1 MKATIR
7 LALTLALAAAALLPQ
22 FAHAQFATGGSG
34 VHRSR
39 IFWVDW
45 GNNGQDV
52 YNGATI
58 TRGFNIGTPATTANR
73 LDITCTLSG
82 ATTTAGTQGLFVY
95 TPGSWQGDGLD
106 ELYNIGGNQPGTGA
120 NPNTLSAG
128 LRVNGGATVEFNFN
142 CSATLGGAPF
152 ALTGL
157 VFADA
162 EASGGSEYVA
172 ARLTSGGTL
181 RVIDQISQCG
191 SSSTVNVIA
200 GTPQEV
206 RFNGPTAPQTS
217 CEGNAT
223 ASLRAGPSLVGFV
236 DGATGARVI
245 ARGGGVSA
253 VAVGA
258 VLELEFS
265 EAIPTSYGIAA
276 HVLNSAWTGG
286 VAANGVN
293 FNNPANLATLVYNA
307 RLGATVQPDSDA
319 TGAVGGS
326 DVDALPKTNG
336 PLGAGYANVA
346 APNALPGGNYTIAN
360 VACVG
365 PARLRGW
372 IDFNGNGVFDASE
385 ASNAGTCPSGSNTVS
400 LTWTLPTGT
409 GYVAQSTSYMRLR
422 LAPTLAAVA
431 DPTGVSTD
439 GEVED
444 YRLVLPALTPT
455 LRISK
460 ISQTQTGTFNFTA
473 TNLSSA
479 AFSVTTTA
487 SATPAT
493 SASANVSAP
502 ATAVTITETVPA
514 GWVPA
519 SASCSDANA
528 AITGNPASFGT
539 LAGAVLTVPS
549 SALRA
554 RADINCTYNNRLV
567 TADLTITKSEIGGAT
582 AFTPGA
588 TSTYTLQACNT
599 AGPDAATGATVND
612 PLPNGVTLT
621 GPWSCNGSGGG
632 ICPASGGAANG
643 TSVAVAGI
651 DLPVGAC
658 VNVSVPVRFSADPSN
673 Y

>member
-1 MKATIR
+1 VKAIR
-7 LALTLALAAAALLPQ
+7 LALTLALASAALLPQ

-34 VHRSR
+34 LHRSR

-52 YNGATI
+52 YNGAII
-58 TRGFNIGTPATTANR
+58 TRGFNIGTPATAANR
-73 LDITCTLSG
+73 LDITCTLSNA
-82 ATTTAGTQGLFVY
+82 ATIAGTQGLFVY

-106 ELYNIGGNQPGTGA
+106 ELYNIGGNQPGAGA
-120 NPNTLSAG
+120 NPNTLSVG

-206 RFNGPTAPQTS
+206 RFNGPTAPQNS

-258 VLELEFS
+258 VLELEVS

-307 RLGATVQPDSDA
+307 RLGATVSPDSDA

-326 DVDALPKTNG
+326 DVDALPKTSG

-365 PARLRGW
+365 PAQVRGW
-372 IDFNGNGVFDASE
+372 IDFNGNGVFDAGE
-385 ASNAGTCPSGSNTVS
+385 ASAAASCPSGSGNVS

-409 GYVAQSTSYMRLR
+409 GYVAQTTSYLRLR
-422 LAPTLAAVA
+422 LAPTAAGIA
-431 DPTGVSTD
+431 NPSGVSTD

-444 YRLVLPALTPT
+444 YRLALPALTPV
-455 LRISK
+455 LRVAK
-460 ISQTQTGTFNFTA
+460 ISQAQTGTFNFTA

-479 AFSVTTTA
+479 AFAVTTTA
-487 SATPAT
+487 PATPAT
-493 SASANVSAP
+493 SAPANVSAP
-502 ATAVTITETVPA
+502 ASAVTITEAVPA
-514 GWVPA
+514 GWVLA

-554 RADINCTYNNRLV
+554 RADITCTYNNRPV
-567 TADLTITKSEIGGAT
+567 TADLAIAKSEVGGAT

-599 AGPDAATGATVND
+599 AGPDAATGATIND

-621 GPWSCNGSGGG
+621 GPWSCSGSGGG
-632 ICPASGGAANG
+632 TCPASGGAVGGN
-643 TSVAVAGI
+643 TVAVAGI
-651 DLPVGAC
+651 NLPVGAC
-658 VNVSVPVRFSADPSN
+658 VNVSVPVRFSADPGN

>member
-1 MKATIR
+1 MKTIR
-7 LALTLALAAAALLPQ
+7 LALTLALACAALLPQ
-22 FAHAQFATGGSG
+22 FAHAQFATGGTG
-34 VHRSR
+34 LHRSR

-45 GNNGQDV
+45 GNNGQNV
-52 YNGATI
+52 YSGATI

-73 LDITCTLSG
+73 LDITCTLSN
-82 ATTTAGTQGLFVY
+82 ANTTAGTQGLFVY

-106 ELYNIGGNQPGTGA
+106 ELYNIGGNQPGTGT
-120 NPNTLSAG
+120 NPNTLSVG
-128 LRVNGGATVEFNFN
+128 LRVNGGSTVEFDFN

-206 RFNGPTAPQTS
+206 RFNGPTAPQNS
-217 CEGNAT
+217 CESNAT

-265 EAIPTSYGIAA
+265 EAIPASYGIAA

-293 FNNPANLATLVYNA
+293 FNNPANLATLIYNA
-307 RLGATVQPDSDA
+307 RLGATVSPDVDA

-326 DVDALPKTNG
+326 DVDALPKTTG

-346 APNALPGGNYTIAN
+346 APNALPGGSYTIAN

-365 PARLRGW
+365 PAQVRGW
-372 IDFNGNGVFDASE
+372 IDFNGNGVFDGAE
-385 ASNAGTCPSGSNTVS
+385 ASNAAACAAGSGSVS
-400 LTWTLPTGT
+400 LTWTLPTGG
-409 GYVAQSTSYMRLR
+409 GYVAQPTSHLRLR
-422 LAPTLAAVA
+422 LAPALSGVAAA
-431 DPTGVSTD
+431 TGVSTN

-444 YRLVLPALTPT
+444 YRIALPALVPS
-455 LRISK
+455 LRIGK

-479 AFSVTTTA
+479 AFAVTTTA
-487 SATPAT
+487 SATLAT
-493 SASANVSAP
+493 SASANVSS
-502 ATAVTITETVPA
+502 TAAVVTITEAVPA
-514 GWVPA
+514 GWTIA

-528 AITGNPASFGT
+528 AITGNPASFGS
-539 LAGAVLTVPS
+539 LAGAVLTVPT

-554 RADINCTYNNRLV
+554 RADITCTYNNRLL
-567 TADLTITKSEIGGAT
+567 TADLAISKSEVGGAS

-588 TSTYTLQACNT
+588 TSTYTLQACNS
-599 AGPDAATGATVND
+599 AGPDAASGASISD
-612 PLPNGVTLT
+612 PLPSGVRLT
-621 GPWSCNGSGGG
+621 GPWSCSGSGGG
-632 ICPASGGAANG
+632 VCPGSGGALDDTA
-643 TSVAVAGI
+643 VAVAGI

-658 VNVSVPVRFSADPSN
+658 VNVSVPVRFSPNASD

>member
-1 MKATIR
+1 MTAIR
-7 LALTLALAAAALLPQ
+7 LALTLALACAALLPHY
-22 FAHAQFATGGSG
+22 AHAQFATGGSG
-34 VHRSR
+34 LHRSR

-58 TRGFNIGTPATTANR
+58 TRGFNIGSPATAANR
-73 LDITCTLSG
+73 LDITCTLSN
-82 ATTTAGTQGLFVY
+82 ATTTAGSQGLFVY

-106 ELYNIGGNQPGTGA
+106 ELYNIGGNQPGAGA
-120 NPNTLSAG
+120 NPNTLSVG

-191 SSSTVNVIA
+191 SASTVNVIA

-223 ASLRAGPSLVGFV
+223 ASLRGGPSLVGFV

-286 VAANGVN
+286 VAATGVN
-293 FNNPANLATLVYNA
+293 FNNPANLATLIYNA
-307 RLGATVQPDSDA
+307 RLGATVQADADA
-319 TGAVGGS
+319 TGAIGGS

-346 APNALPGGNYTIAN
+346 APNALPGGNYSIAN

-365 PARLRGW
+365 PARVRGW
-372 IDFNGNGVFDASE
+372 IDFNGNGAFDAGE
-385 ASNAGTCPSGSNTVS
+385 ASNAATCPAGSNTVA
-400 LTWTLPTGT
+400 LTWTLPS
-409 GYVAQSTSYMRLR
+409 GYVAQTTSYMRLR

-444 YRLVLPALTPT
+444 YRIVLPALTPT
-455 LRISK
+455 VRVGK
-460 ISQTQTGTFNFTA
+460 ISQTTTGSFNFSA

-479 AFSVTTTA
+479 SFAVTTTA
-487 SATPAT
+487 SATLAT
-493 SASANVSAP
+493 SATANVSAT
-502 ATAVTITETVPA
+502 ASAVTITETVPP
-514 GWVPA
+514 GWLLTG
-519 SASCSDANA
+519 ASCSDANA
-528 AITGNPASFGT
+528 AITGNPASFGS

-554 RADINCTYNNRLV
+554 RADITCTYNNRPIV
-567 TADLTITKSEIGGAT
+567 IDLAISKSELGGAT
-582 AFTPGA
+582 SFTPGA
-588 TSTYTLQACNT
+588 SSTYTLQACNN
-599 AGPDAATGATVND
+599 AGPDAATGASISD
-612 PLPNGVTLT
+612 PLPSGVRLT
-621 GPWSCNGSGGG
+621 GPWSCSGSAGGACPAGGG
-632 ICPASGGAANG
+632 AINDAAV
-643 TSVAVAGI
+643 SVAGI
-651 DLPVGAC
+651 NLPVGAC
-658 VNVSVPVRFSADPSN
+658 VTVSVPVRFSPNAGD